1 MNFIVFDLE
10 WSPTFRHGK
19 FIGQE
24 ITEIGAVE
32 VSEIDGLLIIGR
44 SFHSYVRTLKPVTK
58 KIKKLTNLQE
68 PDTWLAPRFP
78 IVMKRFEKW
87 IGNKSYIYCSWGGED
102 RVVLLKNLLF
112 HQISTDVFQQYMN
125 LQDAFSLA
133 VHEKK
138 QFGLVKAIER
148 LELSY
153 EGTPHCSID
162 DAFNTASIL
171 LEIHNKGQ
179 MKTEPFVNNQ
189 LLDFDYRKR
198 VNKFIRLRR
207 KLNLNDHDLSLLTN
221 ISEKELERIETF
233 QLTKSKKEM
242 NRLIELLYLVRGET
256 LGKR

>member
-125 LQDAFSLA
+125 LQDAFS
-133 VHEKK
+133 
-138 QFGLVKAIER
+138 
-148 LELSY
+148 
-153 EGTPHCSID
+153 
-162 DAFNTASIL
+162 
-171 LEIHNKGQ
+171 
-179 MKTEPFVNNQ
+179 
-189 LLDFDYRKR
+189 
-198 VNKFIRLRR
+198 
-207 KLNLNDHDLSLLTN
+207 
-221 ISEKELERIETF
+221 
-233 QLTKSKKEM
+233 
-242 NRLIELLYLVRGET
+242 
-256 LGKR
+256 